1 MNYKKE
7 YKKYLTSAILD
18 TANNKIAS
26 SSLITAFAVYL
37 GLSDLS
43 IGIYAVLDTI
53 TNMLQIFAAPLFSKI
68 GQSKFVVLANYTI
81 YRLAS
86 VGFAFIPFISDNIT
100 IRTVYFF
107 IFAMIY
113 AVTGEMGYITFVNWR
128 MTLVKK
134 EERTK
139 FASSKNMIKNT
150 VVMSFSLFM
159 GVVLDK
165 FKTNGYELYGFLILF
180 GIVFIIA
187 FIDIA
192 IRINTYKPEIENKPI
207 KIKESVERPAKD
219 KKFRKVLII
228 AGINR
233 FALGIG
239 TMYLNVYLLR
249 YIKVNYVY
257 YSILNIIIN
266 LSDALFSKFWAKKAE
281 DREWNR
287 VLIPTGILYII
298 SFILLLIINTNY
310 LIYILPLIYIL
321 MGCANSAYDIYYNVA
336 IYESSMENYQ
346 TSYVTFERFIE
357 GIVTAIIPLLSYT
370 VFKENGNIIATT
382 FLIGIISYIIFIVYI
397 YKNINNKE

>member
-1 MNYKKE
+1 
-7 YKKYLTSAILD
+7 
-18 TANNKIAS
+18 
-26 SSLITAFAVYL
+26 
-37 GLSDLS
+37 
-43 IGIYAVLDTI
+43 
-53 TNMLQIFAAPLFSKI
+53 
-68 GQSKFVVLANYTI
+68 
-81 YRLAS
+81 
-86 VGFAFIPFISDNIT
+86 
-100 IRTVYFF
+100 
-107 IFAMIY
+107 MIY

-134 EERTK
+134 EDRTK

-321 MGCANSAYDIYYNVA
+321 MGCANSAYDIYDNVA
-336 IYESSMENYQ
+336 IYESSKENYQ

>member
-134 EERTK
+134 EDRTK

-287 VLIPTGILYII
+287 VLIPTGILYIM

-321 MGCANSAYDIYYNVA
+321 MGCANSAYDIYDNVA
-336 IYESSMENYQ
+336 IYESSKENYQ

>member
-134 EERTK
+134 EDRTK

-310 LIYILPLIYIL
+310 LIYILQLIYIL
-321 MGCANSAYDIYYNVA
+321 MGCANSAYDIYDNVA
-336 IYESSMENYQ
+336 IYESSKENYQ

>member
-107 IFAMIY
+107 IVAMIY

-134 EERTK
+134 EDRTK

-321 MGCANSAYDIYYNVA
+321 MGCANSAYDIYDNVA
-336 IYESSMENYQ
+336 IYESSKENYQ